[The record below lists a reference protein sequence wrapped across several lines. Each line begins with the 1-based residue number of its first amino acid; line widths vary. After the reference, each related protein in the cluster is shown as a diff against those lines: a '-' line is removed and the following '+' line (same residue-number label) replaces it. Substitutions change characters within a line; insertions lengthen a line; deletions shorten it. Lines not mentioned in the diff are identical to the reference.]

1 MDGTGKMLTT
11 FAAQFSTYRPVRV
24 ISYPTDQALGYEDL
38 IALVVS
44 MAPKDSFVIVG
55 ESFSGPIAIEVAATL
70 RNVVGLVLA
79 SSFARHPAPS
89 FLTPMARIVDLAW
102 IPNSMIV
109 AGLLGSAATPELADR
124 RGRVLAGL
132 PREVIRRRT
141 IEVLQSTSEIGFARF
156 IAPSCVCMDDSIAW
170 STKEW

>member
-1 MDGTGKMLTT
+1 M
-11 FAAQFSTYRPVRV
+11 
-24 ISYPTDQALGYEDL
+24 

-44 MAPKDSFVIVG
+44 MARKDSFVIVG

-124 RGRVLAGL
+124 LGRVLAGL

-156 IAPSCVCMDDSIAW
+156 IAPSCVYMDDSIAW
-170 STKEW
+170 STKE